1 MTKETK
7 EKTVS
12 QNKGEGGRTYR
23 YFSES
28 ARQQI
33 VKEIE
38 DGVYSKAESA
48 RLYKVHPSSIYNWL
62 NKYSLTYQKQIRTV
76 VETESDSVKR
86 KKLELQVSDLQKL
99 IGQQSVENYFYKS
112 LVGFISERYDFDFKK
127 NINTMSSAELE
138 QIKRHFAEQTSL

>member
-1 MTKETK
+1 MEQETK

-12 QNKGEGGRTYR
+12 HNNREEARSYR

-38 DGVYSKAESA
+38 DGLYSKAEAA
-48 RLYKVHPSSIYNWL
+48 RVYKVHPSSIYNWL
-62 NKYSLTYQKQIRTV
+62 TKYSLSYQKQLRTV

-86 KKLELQVSDLQKL
+86 KKLESQVSDLQKI
-99 IGQQSVENYFYKS
+99 IGQQAVETYFYKELLEFVS
-112 LVGFISERYDFDFKK
+112 TRYDFDFKK
-127 NINTMSSAELE
+127 NINTMSLVELE
-138 QIKRHFAEQTSL
+138 QIKRDFGHQASH